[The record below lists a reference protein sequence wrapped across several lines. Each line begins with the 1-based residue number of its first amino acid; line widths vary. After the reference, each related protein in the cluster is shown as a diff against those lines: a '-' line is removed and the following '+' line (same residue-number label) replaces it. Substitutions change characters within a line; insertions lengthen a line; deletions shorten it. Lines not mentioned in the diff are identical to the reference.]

1 MGLLFIKLA
10 VTLDTQKN
18 GKDTDGKN
26 AGVQL
31 LSLF

>member
-1 MGLLFIKLA
+1 MGVLFISLA
-10 VTLDTQKN
+10 VSLDTQKN
-18 GKDTDGKN
+18 GKDTDGKT